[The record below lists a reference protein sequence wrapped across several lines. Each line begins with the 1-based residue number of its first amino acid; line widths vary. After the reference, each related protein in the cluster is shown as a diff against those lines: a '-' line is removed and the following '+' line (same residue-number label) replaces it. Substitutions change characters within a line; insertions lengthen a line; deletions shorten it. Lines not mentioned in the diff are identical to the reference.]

1 MKLGV
6 KLCVKLLVKLRVNFC
21 EKLCGG
27 IVCEIFGIEKNSSSR
42 ILSVVV
48 VPQSYSP
55 AEPGRV

>member
-6 KLCVKLLVKLRVNFC
+6 ELCVKLFVKLRVNFC
-21 EKLCGG
+21 EKLCGE
-27 IVCEIFGIEKNSSSR
+27 IVCEIFGIKKNSSSR
-42 ILSVVV
+42 ILSVVA